1 MVTLESVKDYI
12 QGLNQKEIARI
23 LLSYFVGFILLVG
36 FLLYR
41 HVNIIADAEQKNKLL
56 NKARQEVQAILTEYD
71 TIKNKKN
78 EVDILLAKD
87 KNFYL
92 VKYCQDTLGTLHMTS
107 SSPLSLV
114 SQVWPNGYTEES
126 VQINISLVT
135 MKQLCELLQA
145 LQTTPRVFVKNLDI
159 VKASEKKININMSV
173 ATLKQ
178 VIDKTSST
186 K

>member
-1 MVTLESVKDYI
+1 
-12 QGLNQKEIARI
+12 
-23 LLSYFVGFILLVG
+23 
-36 FLLYR
+36 
-41 HVNIIADAEQKNKLL
+41 
-56 NKARQEVQAILTEYD
+56 
-71 TIKNKKN
+71 
-78 EVDILLAKD
+78 
-87 KNFYL
+87 
-92 VKYCQDTLGTLHMTS
+92 MTS